1 MLALDIYR
9 SLVSKLLGEDMSR
22 NVYKDKYYTHFDV
35 KKEHKDYQKRVENID
50 WVGHHGFYPFI
61 HFSMNFNKYTK
72 DSTGSKHIKNK
83 ERDIYYSA
91 HIDRYIY
98 EFYGNR
104 LNNKYND
111 YLKKYGI
118 NRVST
123 AYRNCTPG
131 KCNIHFAKEVFE
143 FIVSCESAYIF
154 VGDFSKF
161 FDKLQHKYL
170 KDKLKA
176 VIGVESLD
184 VADYAIFKNLTK
196 FSYIEATDI
205 EKEKGKLRRDMREL
219 DKYFETEEFQGIKK
233 KYLKVNS
240 KSYQIPQ
247 GSSISAVYANVYM
260 IEFDKRVNDFITSQ
274 HGMYRRYCD
283 DIIMVI
289 PMSQE
294 ALANGM
300 DKKIAEFVYA
310 VRDEIPNLDLNPDKT
325 EHFFYCNRH
334 VEKIIG
340 ESSLINYLGFT
351 FDGNVVRIRDKS
363 LFKYYCRAYKKIK
376 KVVEEKD
383 EKAFCAGKKAVYQ
396 SYTHLGVGKNPREH
410 GNFITYA
417 YKADKIFSQSDV
429 LKCEIRNQVKRHW
442 RKIDSKLKDR

>member
-72 DSTGSKHIKNK
+72 DSTGSKHIKHK

-170 KDKLKA
+170 KEKIKT
-176 VIGVESLD
+176 VIGSESLD
-184 VADYAIFKNLTK
+184 AADYAIFKNLTK
-196 FSYIEATDI
+196 FSYIEAEDI

-219 DKYFETEEFQGIKK
+219 DKYYETEEFQEVKK
-233 KYLKVNS
+233 KYLNVNS
-240 KSYQIPQ
+240 ETYQIPQ

-260 IEFDKRVNDFITSQ
+260 VDFDKKISDFITSR

-294 ALANGM
+294 NLVNGE
-300 DKKIAEFVYA
+300 DKKISEFVYA

-325 EHFFYCNRH
+325 EHFFYSNEV
-334 VEKIIG
+334 VEKLIG

-351 FDGNVVRIRDKS
+351 FDGKTVRIRDKS

-383 EKAFCAGKKAVYQ
+383 EKAFNAGKKAIYQ